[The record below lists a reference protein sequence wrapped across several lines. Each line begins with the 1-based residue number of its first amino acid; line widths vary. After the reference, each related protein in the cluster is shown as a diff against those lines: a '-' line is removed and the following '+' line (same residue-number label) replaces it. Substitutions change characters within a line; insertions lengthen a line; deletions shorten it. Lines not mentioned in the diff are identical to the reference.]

1 MAQDGSISDKA
12 APPFATRAGEP
23 AGGSSSQQ
31 ATGGRDFTKD
41 YEGQK
46 GTASGGRDFT
56 KESRPQSEA
65 DPMPEPPNDE
75 VPKGDGGKQL
85 TAQPGAV
92 TGGKLGGV
100 DALGST
106 SSPFKNLR

>member
-1 MAQDGSISDKA
+1 MGQDGKVGDAS
-12 APPFATRAGEP
+12 APPFATSAGKP
-23 AGGSSSQQ
+23 AGGSSSQA

-41 YEGQK
+41 FEGQA

-65 DPMPEPPNDE
+65 EAMPEPPAEE
-75 VPKGDGGKQL
+75 VPKGNGGKQL
-85 TAQPGAV
+85 EANVGAV
-92 TGGKLGGV
+92 TGGQLGGV